1 MTVLGE
7 TLANQNMD
15 PGQFSCPEPR
25 HYGQQSALNLD
36 KDTPVAAILLR
47 APTLGTVHL

>member
-7 TLANQNMD
+7 TLANQNVAL
-15 PGQFSCPEPR
+15 GQFSCPEPR
-25 HYGQQSALNLD
+25 RYGQQSALTLD

-47 APTLGTVHL
+47 GPTLGTAHQ